1 MAGYYNRVIL
11 VGNLTRDPE
20 IRGSDQDVSD
30 PAASC
35 DDISPR
41 RRQGVQPLS
50 HAQRPFIRSAPP
62 LGHTGGT
69 PPAIII
75 G

>member
-35 DDISPR
+35 DGISLR
-41 RRQGVQPLS
+41 WW
-50 HAQRPFIRSAPP
+50 QRA
-62 LGHTGGT
+62 
-69 PPAIII
+69 
-75 G
+75 